1 MKMKRCLSVL
11 AAFAMVVTL
20 NFTASAESTQ
30 FKMQDDFESYK
41 ESSDFL
47 LYWAAQRKCNSVSLE
62 LDTNSV
68 LNGKNSLRTDYN
80 LDVKPG
86 WATIIH
92 YPNQENEAYSDAL
105 PSNCDGI
112 KFTVKATCPMKI
124 RVGIAFDYHSSQHVI
139 YASPEKRTYTIRF
152 SDMTPID
159 DPSFKF
165 ADATYLSN
173 IDTVIFGEEQIQG
186 FSRTGSVWYDDFY
199 FFKGDDP
206 TDLSTEAE
214 ALSHAPATTPAP
226 TDTTAP
232 NNDSTTAPQSEDP
245 SSDTTTADPAETTD
259 PAGSS
264 DAESTADTSTTTMAG
279 SSSQP
284 DDGDS
289 SGVGALPF
297 IIAGIV
303 VVVLAG
309 GGVGGYFLYK
319 KKMAAKPDESGTDD
333 TQPPEN

>member
-1 MKMKRCLSVL
+1 MMMKRFLSVL
-11 AAFAMVVTL
+11 AAFAMTAAL
-20 NFTASAESTQ
+20 TFTASAESTQ

-245 SSDTTTADPAETTD
+245 SSDTTDPAETTD

-264 DAESTADTSTTTMAG
+264 DPESTADTSTTTMAG

-284 DDGDS
+284 EEEKP
-289 SGVGALPF
+289 SGVSALPF

-319 KKMAAKPDESGTDD
+319 KKMAAKTDESGTDD
-333 TQPPEN
+333 

>member
-1 MKMKRCLSVL
+1 MIMKRFLSVL
-11 AAFAMVVTL
+11 AAFAMTAAL
-20 NFTASAESTQ
+20 TFTASAESTQ

-92 YPNQENEAYSDAL
+92 YPNQENEAYADAL

-112 KFTVKATCPMKI
+112 KFTVKATCPVKI

-165 ADATYLSN
+165 ADATYFSN
-173 IDTVIFGEEQIQG
+173 FDTVIFGEEQIQG
-186 FSRTGSVWYDDFY
+186 FSRTGSVWYDDLY

-214 ALSHAPATTPAP
+214 AVSHAPATTPAP

-232 NNDSTTAPQSEDP
+232 NNDSTTAPQTEDP
-245 SSDTTTADPAETTD
+245 NSNTTTDPAETTD
-259 PAGSS
+259 PVGSS
-264 DAESTADTSTTTMAG
+264 DVESTADTSTTTMAG

-284 DDGDS
+284 EEEKP
-289 SGVGALPF
+289 SGVSALPF

-319 KKMAAKPDESGTDD
+319 KKMAAKTDGSGTDD
-333 TQPPEN
+333 

>member
-1 MKMKRCLSVL
+1 MKMKRCLSAL

-20 NFTASAESTQ
+20 NFTASAESTL
-30 FKMQDDFESYK
+30 FKMQDDFESYN
-41 ESSDFL
+41 ETSDFM

-92 YPNQENEAYSDAL
+92 YPDQENEAFSEAL

-124 RVGIAFDYHSSQHVI
+124 RVGIAFEYLSSQHVI

-152 SDMTPID
+152 SDLVCVE
-159 DPSFKF
+159 DPNFDFSKAAYF
-165 ADATYLSN
+165 SN
-173 IDTVIFGEEQIQG
+173 FDTVIFGEEQIQG
-186 FSRTGSVWYDDFY
+186 FSRTGSVWYDDLQ

-214 ALSHAPATTPAP
+214 AVSHAPATTPAP
-226 TDTTAP
+226 TTSTAGG
-232 NNDSTTAPQSEDP
+232 N
-245 SSDTTTADPAETTD
+245 DTTTTPSTQGNETTD
-259 PAGSS
+259 PDTDTTNSGDTTAAENTTSGTEAKTTAVGGSV
-264 DAESTADTSTTTMAG
+264 
-279 SSSQP
+279 SQP

-319 KKMAAKPDESGTDD
+319 KKMAAKPDEPGTDD

>member
-1 MKMKRCLSVL
+1 M
-11 AAFAMVVTL
+11 
-20 NFTASAESTQ
+20 
-30 FKMQDDFESYK
+30 
-41 ESSDFL
+41 
-47 LYWAAQRKCNSVSLE
+47 
-62 LDTNSV
+62 DTNSV

-92 YPNQENEAYSDAL
+92 YPNQENEAYADAL

-112 KFTVKATCPMKI
+112 KFTVKATCPVKI

-165 ADATYLSN
+165 ADATYFSN
-173 IDTVIFGEEQIQG
+173 FDTVIFGEEQIQG
-186 FSRTGSVWYDDFY
+186 FSRTGSVWYDDLY

-214 ALSHAPATTPAP
+214 AVSHAPATTPAP

-232 NNDSTTAPQSEDP
+232 NNDSTTAPQTEDP
-245 SSDTTTADPAETTD
+245 NSNTTTDPAETTD

-264 DAESTADTSTTTMAG
+264 DVESTADTSTTTMAG

-284 DDGDS
+284 EEEKS
-289 SGVGALPF
+289 SGVSALPF

-319 KKMAAKPDESGTDD
+319 KKMAAKTDGSGTDD
-333 TQPPEN
+333 